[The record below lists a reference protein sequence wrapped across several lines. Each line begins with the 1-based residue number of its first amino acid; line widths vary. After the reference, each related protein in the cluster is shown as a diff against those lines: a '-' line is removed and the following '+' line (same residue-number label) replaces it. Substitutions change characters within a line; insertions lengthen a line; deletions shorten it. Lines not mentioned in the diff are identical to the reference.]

1 MSREKIYIDENELK
15 HQYGYRFMQR
25 FFGII
30 ASGIAV
36 VILSPLLLAIAICI
50 KIDDPSG
57 PVFYT
62 QDRVGKDGKIFR
74 MIKFRSMVSNA
85 DELLEKLKD
94 KNDVNGAMFKMKN
107 DPRITRVGRFIR
119 KYRLDELP
127 QLLNVIKGDMSIVGP
142 RPPLPSE
149 VAQYTDYD
157 KQRLM
162 VTPGATGMWQV
173 GGRNDVDFDTMVELD
188 LTYIKSRSIW
198 LDFKIILETVKI
210 MIKPNGAY

>member
-1 MSREKIYIDENELK
+1 MSRENIYIDENELN

-94 KNDVNGAMFKMKN
+94 KNDVNGAMF
-107 DPRITRVGRFIR
+107 
-119 KYRLDELP
+119 
-127 QLLNVIKGDMSIVGP
+127 
-142 RPPLPSE
+142 
-149 VAQYTDYD
+149 
-157 KQRLM
+157 
-162 VTPGATGMWQV
+162 
-173 GGRNDVDFDTMVELD
+173 
-188 LTYIKSRSIW
+188 
-198 LDFKIILETVKI
+198 
-210 MIKPNGAY
+210 